1 MPSAASSPQD
11 PSSPVGESPSHDLVV
26 VANRLPVDSRT
37 LPDGATEWVTS
48 PGGLVTA
55 MESVMR
61 NVDSGAWVGWGGSPG
76 EAPEPFEADG
86 MSLYPVHL
94 EQEDVERYYEGF
106 SNATLWPLYH
116 DVIVGPEFHR
126 TWWDSYVTANRRFAR
141 AAAAV
146 ASKGGTIWVHDYQ
159 LQLVPRLIRDER
171 SDVRIGFFN
180 HIPFPSVE
188 LFSQLPK
195 RNQVLRGLLGADLVG
210 FQRESDAQNFLSAVR
225 KLLGYHVEG
234 QLISVPGIGA
244 APMREVCV
252 QTFPISID
260 SSTVSALTED
270 AEVRER
276 AVQLRQDLG
285 DPHKVVLGVDRLDY
299 TKGIR
304 HRLKA
309 WGELLNDGSI
319 DPHETVMIQVAT
331 PSRERVEAYRQLRD
345 EVELTVGRING
356 DHAPIGRPAVS
367 YQHRSFDRRDMT
379 ALFMAADV
387 VLVTALRDGMNLVAK
402 EYVASRPDLRG
413 VLVLSE
419 FAGAADELR
428 AAVMVNPHDIDE
440 LKSAILRALAM
451 PEEEQEEAMRSL
463 RHQVMENDVQAWAHD
478 FLERLEQAGDHL
490 HESRPGVHLSGDR
503 PSDPRFVDGALHEFA
518 GMPRILIASDF
529 DGVLAPIVE
538 DRDAVQPDAVALA
551 ALRELSEMPGVAVAL
566 VSGRTLADLDSHTRM
581 PSSVVLVGSH
591 GAEVGALPPWMQ
603 SEVLDSTAMA
613 MTPEKEELLATIT
626 AQLRRIA
633 RAHPG
638 VEVETKPSAAVLHT
652 RNAKGRGSLNA
663 TESALEYAMTL
674 PEVTVTPGKEVVE
687 FSVVHASKGAAMDA
701 LARAS
706 AADAWLYLGDD
717 VTDESVFGR
726 LGDGDVG
733 IKVGGGD
740 TAARLRIADTDAVR
754 DLLER
759 LRALRADQS

>member
-1 MPSAASSPQD
+1 MPTAASPH
-11 PSSPVGESPSHDLVV
+11 GGSHQLVV
-26 VANRLPVDSRT
+26 VANRLPVDAQT
-37 LPDGATEWVTS
+37 LPDGSTEWVTS

-61 NVDSGAWVGWGGSPG
+61 TVDSGAWVGWAGGPG
-76 EAPEPFEADG
+76 QPPEPFEADG
-86 MSLYPVHL
+86 MSLYPVRL
-94 EQEDVERYYEGF
+94 EQEEIERYYEGF
-106 SNATLWPLYH
+106 SNGTLWPLYH

-126 TWWDSYVTANRRFAR
+126 TWWDSYLTVNRRFAR
-141 AAAAV
+141 AAAPVTAP
-146 ASKGGTIWVHDYQ
+146 GGTIWVHDYQ
-159 LQLVPRLIRDER
+159 LQLVPRMIRDER

-195 RNQVLRGLLGADLVG
+195 RNSILRGLLGSDLVG
-210 FQRESDAQNFLSAVR
+210 FQRESDSLNFVNSVR

-234 QLISVPGIGA
+234 MTISVPGLGA
-244 APMREVCV
+244 APVREVQV

-260 SSTVSALTED
+260 SQAVSALTED
-270 AEVRER
+270 PEIRER
-276 AVQLRQDLG
+276 AEALRRDLG
-285 DPHKVVLGVDRLDY
+285 DPEKVVLGVDRLDY

-309 WGELLNDGSI
+309 WGELLDDGSI
-319 DPHETVMIQVAT
+319 DPHDAVMIQIAT

-356 DHAPIGRPAVS
+356 EHAPIGRPAVS
-367 YQHRSFDRRDMT
+367 YQHHSFDRRDMT
-379 ALFMAADV
+379 ALYMAADV

-428 AAVMVNPHDIDE
+428 AAVMVNPHDIDD

-451 PEEEQEEAMRSL
+451 PVEEQEEAMRSL
-463 RHQVMENDVQAWAHD
+463 RHQVLEHDVQTWAHN
-478 FLERLEQAGDHL
+478 FLGALEEAGRPEPKTAPVVRLT
-490 HESRPGVHLSGDR
+490 GDR
-503 PSDPRFVDGALHEFA
+503 ITAPEELDTALRTFAKVPRL
-518 GMPRILIASDF
+518 LIASDF
-529 DGVLAPIVE
+529 DGVLAPIVA
-538 DRDAVQPDAVALA
+538 DRDAVQPDQQALST
-551 ALRELSEMPGVAVAL
+551 LRELSELPGVAVAL
-566 VSGRTLADLDSHTRM
+566 VSGRALADLDSLTSM
-581 PSSVVLVGSH
+581 PHSVVLVGSH

-603 SEVLDSTAMA
+603 AEVLDQSALS
-613 MTPEKEELLATIT
+613 MTPEKEALLASIT
-626 AQLRRIA
+626 STLRRIA

-638 VEVETKPSAAVLHT
+638 TEVEVKPTAAVLHT
-652 RNAKGRGSLNA
+652 RNAKRRGGINA
-663 TESALEYAMTL
+663 TESALEYAVTL

-687 FSVVHASKGAAMDA
+687 FAVVPTSKGVAVDA

-717 VTDESVFGR
+717 VTDESVFAQ
-726 LGDGDVG
+726 LGEHDLG
-733 IKVGGGD
+733 IKVGEGD
-740 TAARLRIADTDAVR
+740 TAAGLRVAGTEDAREVLARL
-754 DLLER
+754 L
-759 LRALRADQS
+759 ALRGERD

>member
-1 MPSAASSPQD
+1 MSDQPARAPHH
-11 PSSPVGESPSHDLVV
+11 ELVV
-26 VANRLPVDSRT
+26 VANRLPVDART

-61 NVDSGAWVGWGGSPG
+61 TVDSGAWVGWAGSPG
-76 EAPEPFEADG
+76 DAPEPFEADG
-86 MSLYPVHL
+86 MSLFPVRL
-94 EQEDVERYYEGF
+94 EQEEVERYYEGF

-116 DVIVGPEFHR
+116 DVIVDPEFHR
-126 TWWDSYVTANRRFAR
+126 TWWDAYLSANQRFAR
-141 AAAAV
+141 SAAAV
-146 ASKGGTIWVHDYQ
+146 TAQGGTIWVHDYQ
-159 LQLVPRLIRDER
+159 LQLVPRMIRDER

-180 HIPFPSVE
+180 HIPFPPVE

-195 RNQVLRGLLGADLVG
+195 RNAILRGLLGADLIG
-210 FQRESDAQNFLSAVR
+210 FQRESDSLNFVAAVR
-225 KLLGYHVEG
+225 RLLGYHVDG
-234 QLISVPGIGA
+234 MTISVPGLGA
-244 APMREVCV
+244 APMREVLV

-260 SSTVSALTED
+260 SAAVSALTED
-270 AEVRER
+270 PQIRER
-276 AVQLRQDLG
+276 AAQLRRDMG
-285 DPHKVVLGVDRLDY
+285 DPKKVVLGVDRLDY

-319 DPHETVMIQVAT
+319 DPQDTVMIQVAT

-356 DHAPIGRPAVS
+356 EHAPIGRPAVS
-367 YQHRSFDRRDMT
+367 YQHHSFDRRDMT

-428 AAVMVNPHDIDE
+428 AAVLVNPHDIDE
-440 LKSAILRALAM
+440 LKAAILKALAM
-451 PEEEQEEAMRSL
+451 PEDEQEGAMRSL
-463 RHQVMENDVQAWAHD
+463 RHQVMEHDVQSWAHD
-478 FLERLEQAGDHL
+478 FLSRLEEAG
-490 HESRPGVHLSGDR
+490 RPEEQGPAVIRLSGDELSSPEQIEQSLAAFAR
-503 PSDPRFVDGALHEFA
+503 IPRL
-518 GMPRILIASDF
+518 LIASDF
-529 DGVLAPIVE
+529 DGVIAPIVS
-538 DRDAVQPDAVALA
+538 DRDAVQPEQRSLT
-551 ALRELSEMPGVAVAL
+551 ALRELAGLPSVAVAL
-566 VSGRTLADLDSHTRM
+566 VSGRALADLDSHTHM

-603 SEVLDSTAMA
+603 AEVLDQSALAMNDA
-613 MTPEKEELLATIT
+613 KAELLEQVT
-626 AQLRRIA
+626 AHLERIA

-638 VEVETKPSAAVLHT
+638 TEVERKPTAAVLHT
-652 RNAKGRGSLNA
+652 RNAKGRGGLNA
-663 TESALEYAMTL
+663 TDAALEYGFSL

-687 FSVVHASKGAAMDA
+687 FAVVHTSKGAAVET

-717 VTDESVFGR
+717 VTDESVFAR
-726 LGDGDVG
+726 LGEQDLG
-733 IKVGGGD
+733 IKVGEGD
-740 TAARLRIADTDAVR
+740 TAAALRVADTEAAR
-754 DLLER
+754 DVLER
-759 LRALRADQS
+759 LLTLRSERG

>member
-1 MPSAASSPQD
+1 MPGSADRPAHAPHRPD
-11 PSSPVGESPSHDLVV
+11 HDLVV

-55 MESVMR
+55 MESVMKG
-61 NVDSGAWVGWGGSPG
+61 VDSGAWVGWAGAPG
-76 EAPEPFEADG
+76 DAPDPFEADG
-86 MSLYPVHL
+86 MSLYPVAL
-94 EQEDVERYYEGF
+94 DQEDIERYYEGF
-106 SNATLWPLYH
+106 SNGTLWPLYH
-116 DVIVGPEFHR
+116 DVIVEPAFHR
-126 TWWDSYVTANRRFAR
+126 TWWDSYVSANRRFAR

-146 ASKGGTIWVHDYQ
+146 ASRTSTIWVHDYQ
-159 LQLVPRLIRDER
+159 LQLVPRMIRDDR
-171 SDVRIGFFN
+171 ADVRIGFFN
-180 HIPFPSVE
+180 HIPFPPVE

-195 RNQVLRGLLGADLVG
+195 RNQILRGLLGADLIG
-210 FQRESDAQNFLSAVR
+210 FQRESDTQNFLAAVR
-225 KLLGYHVEG
+225 KLLGHHVDG
-234 QLISVPGIGA
+234 QTISVPGLGA
-244 APMREVCV
+244 APMREVTA

-260 SSTVSALTED
+260 SASVSALTED
-270 AEVRER
+270 PEVREH
-276 AVQLRQDLG
+276 AAQLRRDLG
-285 DPHKVVLGVDRLDY
+285 NPRKVVVGVDRLDY

-319 DPHETVMIQVAT
+319 DPHDTVMIQVAT

-356 DHAPIGRPAVS
+356 DHASIGRAAVS
-367 YQHRSFDRRDMT
+367 YQHRSFDRRYMT
-379 ALFMAADV
+379 ALYMAADV

-402 EYVASRPDLRG
+402 EYVASRPDLQG

-440 LKSAILRALAM
+440 LKAAILRSLAM
-451 PEEEQEEAMRSL
+451 PEEEQQESMRSL
-463 RHQVMENDVQAWAHD
+463 RHQVMENDVQSWAHD
-478 FLERLEQAGDHL
+478 FLERLEQSDDPHGEAKPVV
-490 HESRPGVHLSGDR
+490 RLSGGE
-503 PSDPRFVDGALHEFA
+503 PTEPEVLEGALAEFA
-518 GMPRILIASDF
+518 QTPRILIASDF
-529 DGVLAPIVE
+529 DGVLAPIVN
-538 DRDAVQPDAVALA
+538 DRDAVEPDPAALDT
-551 ALRELSEMPGVAVAL
+551 LRELADMPGVAVAL
-566 VSGRTLADLDSHTRM
+566 ISGRSLEDLDSHTGM

-603 SEVLDSTAMA
+603 AEVLDSAA
-613 MTPEKEELLATIT
+613 LSMTPEKDELLQSIT
-626 AQLRRIA
+626 ATLHRIA

-652 RNAKGRGSLNA
+652 RNARGRGADNA
-663 TESALEYAMTL
+663 TDSALEYAVTL

-687 FSVVHASKGAAMDA
+687 FSVVHASKGDAIDA

-717 VTDESVFGR
+717 VTDESVFGH
-726 LGDGDVG
+726 LGESDCG
-733 IKVGGGD
+733 IKVGEGD
-740 TAARLRIADTDAVR
+740 TAANYRIAGTPEAAAV
-754 DLLER
+754 LAR
-759 LRALRADQS
+759 LKALRQDG

>member
-1 MPSAASSPQD
+1 MPSASSSQD
-11 PSSPVGESPSHDLVV
+11 DQRQHELVV

-61 NVDSGAWVGWGGSPG
+61 TVDSGAWVGWGGSPG
-76 EAPEPFEADG
+76 EAPDPFEADG
-86 MSLYPVHL
+86 MSLYPVRL
-94 EQEDVERYYEGF
+94 GQEDVERYYEGF

-116 DVIVGPEFHR
+116 DVIVDPEFHR
-126 TWWDSYVTANRRFAR
+126 TWWDTYLSANRRFAAT
-141 AAAAV
+141 AAPVAAP
-146 ASKGGTIWVHDYQ
+146 GGTIWVHDYQ
-159 LQLVPRLIRDER
+159 LQLVPQMIRAKR

-195 RNQVLRGLLGADLVG
+195 RNSILRGLLGADLLG
-210 FQRESDAQNFLSAVR
+210 FQRETDSLNFVSAVR

-234 QLISVPGIGA
+234 MTIFVPGLGA
-244 APMREVCV
+244 APVREVQV

-260 SSTVSALTED
+260 SAAVSALTED
-270 AEVRER
+270 PEIRER
-276 AVQLRQDLG
+276 ALELRRELG
-285 DPHKVVLGVDRLDY
+285 NPEKVVLGVDRLDY

-309 WGELLNDGSI
+309 WGELLDDGSI
-319 DPHETVMIQVAT
+319 DPHDAVMIQVAT

-345 EVELTVGRING
+345 EVELIVGRING
-356 DHAPIGRPAVS
+356 EHAPIGRPAVS
-367 YQHRSFDRRDMT
+367 YQHHSFDRRDMT
-379 ALFMAADV
+379 AMFMAADV

-402 EYVASRPDLRG
+402 EYVASRPDLQG

-428 AAVMVNPHDIDE
+428 AAVLVNPHDIDE
-440 LKSAILRALAM
+440 LKAAILRSLAM
-451 PEEEQEEAMRSL
+451 PAEEQEEAMRSL
-463 RHQVMENDVQAWAHD
+463 RHQVMEHDVQTWAHN
-478 FLERLEQAGDHL
+478 FLQELE
-490 HESRPGVHLSGDR
+490 ESGDPEPEVR
-503 PSDPRFVDGALHEFA
+503 PAIQLKGDAPSEPGALDSALAQFA
-518 GMPRILIASDF
+518 EVPRLLIASDF
-529 DGVLAPIVE
+529 DGVIAPIVA
-538 DRDAVQPDAVALA
+538 DRDAVQPDAPSLT
-551 ALRELSEMPGVAVAL
+551 ALRELSELPGVAVAL
-566 VSGRTLADLDSHTRM
+566 VSGRALADLDSHTRM

-603 SEVLDSTAMA
+603 AEVLDKSSLA
-613 MTPEKEELLATIT
+613 MTPQKEELLASIT
-626 AQLRRIA
+626 ATLRRIA

-638 VEVETKPSAAVLHT
+638 TEVETKPTAAVLHT
-652 RNAKGRGSLNA
+652 RNAKGRGSINA

-674 PEVTVTPGKEVVE
+674 PDVTVTPGKEVVE
-687 FSVVHASKGAAMDA
+687 FAVVPTSKGVAVDT

-717 VTDESVFGR
+717 VTDESVFAQ
-726 LGDGDVG
+726 LGESDLGV
-733 IKVGGGD
+733 KVGAGD
-740 TAARLRIADTDAVR
+740 TAARLRIADTEAVR
-754 DLLER
+754 GVLQRLLE
-759 LRALRADQS
+759 LRRETR

>member
-1 MPSAASSPQD
+1 MPSASSTQH
-11 PSSPVGESPSHDLVV
+11 GQRQHELVV

-61 NVDSGAWVGWGGSPG
+61 TVDSGAWVGWGGSAG
-76 EAPEPFEADG
+76 EAADPFDADG
-86 MSLYPVHL
+86 MSLYPVRL
-94 EQEDVERYYEGF
+94 DQEDIERFYEGF

-116 DVIVGPEFHR
+116 DVIVDPEFHR
-126 TWWDSYVTANRRFAR
+126 GWWDTYLSANRRFAET
-141 AAAAV
+141 AAPV
-146 ASKGGTIWVHDYQ
+146 ASPGGTIWVHDYQ
-159 LQLVPRLIRDER
+159 LQLVPQMIRAKR

-195 RNQVLRGLLGADLVG
+195 RNSILRGLLGSDLLG
-210 FQRESDAQNFLSAVR
+210 FQRESDSLNFVSAVR

-234 QLISVPGIGA
+234 MTIFVPGLGA
-244 APMREVCV
+244 APVREVEV

-260 SSTVSALTED
+260 SAAVSALTED
-270 AEVRER
+270 PEIRER
-276 AVQLRQDLG
+276 AIQLRRDLG
-285 DPHKVVLGVDRLDY
+285 DPEKVVLGVDRLDY

-309 WGELLNDGSI
+309 WGELLDDGSI

-356 DHAPIGRPAVS
+356 EHAPIGRPAVS
-367 YQHRSFDRRDMT
+367 YQHHSFNRRDMT

-402 EYVASRPDLRG
+402 EYVASRPDLHG

-428 AAVMVNPHDIDE
+428 AAVLVNPHDIDE
-440 LKSAILRALAM
+440 LKSAILRSLAM
-451 PEEEQEEAMRSL
+451 PAEEQEEAMRSL
-463 RHQVMENDVQAWAHD
+463 RHQVMEHDVQTWAHN
-478 FLERLEQAGDHL
+478 FLQQLE
-490 HESRPGVHLSGDR
+490 ESGTPEQVVTPTVHLTGDT
-503 PSDPRFVDGALHEFA
+503 PSEAGAVDAALTQFSEVPRL
-518 GMPRILIASDF
+518 LIASDF
-529 DGVLAPIVE
+529 DGVIAPIVA
-538 DRDAVQPDAVALA
+538 DRDAVQPDAPALG
-551 ALRELSEMPGVAVAL
+551 ALRELSELPGVAVAL
-566 VSGRTLADLDSHTRM
+566 VSGRALADLDSHTRM

-603 SEVLDSTAMA
+603 SEVLDKSALAMS
-613 MTPEKEELLATIT
+613 PEKEELLASIT
-626 AQLRRIA
+626 TTLRRIA

-638 VEVETKPSAAVLHT
+638 TEVETKPTAAVLHT
-652 RNAKGRGSLNA
+652 RNAKGRGSINA
-663 TESALEYAMTL
+663 TDSALEYAMTL
-674 PEVTVTPGKEVVE
+674 PDVTVTPGKEVIE
-687 FSVVHASKGAAMDA
+687 FAVVPTSKGVAVDT

-717 VTDESVFGR
+717 VTDESVFAQ
-726 LGDGDVG
+726 LGESDLG

-740 TAARLRIADTDAVR
+740 TAARLRIADTEAVR
-754 DLLER
+754 GVLQRLLK
-759 LRALRADQS
+759 LRGEKN

>member
-1 MPSAASSPQD
+1 MPSASSTQ
-11 PSSPVGESPSHDLVV
+11 GGHHQLVV

-76 EAPEPFEADG
+76 DAPDPFDADG
-86 MSLYPVHL
+86 MSLYPVRL
-94 EQEDVERYYEGF
+94 DQQDIERYYEGF
-106 SNATLWPLYH
+106 SNGTLWPLYH
-116 DVIVGPEFHR
+116 DVIVEPEFHR
-126 TWWDSYVTANRRFAR
+126 GWWDTYLSANRRFAQT
-141 AAAAV
+141 AAQVAAE
-146 ASKGGTIWVHDYQ
+146 GGMIWVHDYQ
-159 LQLVPRLIRDER
+159 LQLVPQMIRASR

-180 HIPFPSVE
+180 HIPFPAVE

-195 RNQVLRGLLGADLVG
+195 RNSVLRGLLGADLLG
-210 FQRESDAQNFLSAVR
+210 FQRESDSLNFVAAVR

-234 QLISVPGIGA
+234 KTIFVPGLGA
-244 APMREVCV
+244 APVREVQV

-260 SSTVSALTED
+260 SAAVSALTED
-270 AEVRER
+270 PEIRER
-276 AVQLRQDLG
+276 AAQLRRDLG
-285 DPHKVVLGVDRLDY
+285 EPEKIVLGVDRLDY

-309 WGELLNDGSI
+309 YGELLDDGSI

-345 EVELTVGRING
+345 EIELIVGRING
-356 DHAPIGRPAVS
+356 EHAPIGRPAVS
-367 YQHRSFDRRDMT
+367 YQHHSFDRRDMT

-402 EYVASRPDLRG
+402 EYVASRPDLQG

-428 AAVMVNPHDIDE
+428 AAVLVNPHDIDE
-440 LKSAILRALAM
+440 LKAATLRALAM
-451 PEEEQEEAMRSL
+451 PPEEQEEAMRSL
-463 RHQVMENDVQAWAHD
+463 RHQVMEQDVQAWAHS
-478 FLERLEQAGDHL
+478 FLQQLE
-490 HESRPGVHLSGDR
+490 ESRTPEQKTTPVVHLRGDKT
-503 PSDPRFVDGALHEFA
+503 SADAEIETALKDFTEVPRL
-518 GMPRILIASDF
+518 LIASDF
-529 DGVLAPIVE
+529 DGVLAPIVA
-538 DRDAVQPDAVALA
+538 DRDAVQPDFPSLT
-551 ALRELSEMPGVAVAL
+551 ALRELSELPGVAVAL
-566 VSGRTLADLDSHTRM
+566 VSGRALADLDALTNM

-603 SEVLDSTAMA
+603 AEVVDKTALA
-613 MTPEKEELLATIT
+613 MTPEKEDLLASIT
-626 AQLRRIA
+626 ATLRRIA

-638 VEVETKPSAAVLHT
+638 TEVETKPTAAVLHT
-652 RNAKGRGSLNA
+652 RNAKGRGAINA
-663 TESALEYAMTL
+663 TESALEYATTL
-674 PEVTVTPGKEVVE
+674 PDVTVTPGKEVVE
-687 FSVVHASKGAAMDA
+687 FAVVHTSKGVAIDA

-717 VTDESVFGR
+717 VTDESVFAQ
-726 LGDGDVG
+726 LGAHDVG
-733 IKVGGGD
+733 LKVGGGD
-740 TAARLRIADTDAVR
+740 TAATLRISDTEAVR
-754 DLLER
+754 GVLQRLL
-759 LRALRADQS
+759 ALRGEQS

>member
-1 MPSAASSPQD
+1 MPSASSTQH
-11 PSSPVGESPSHDLVV
+11 GQRQHELVV

-61 NVDSGAWVGWGGSPG
+61 TVDSGAWVGWGGSAG
-76 EAPEPFEADG
+76 EAADPFDADG
-86 MSLYPVHL
+86 MSLYPVRL
-94 EQEDVERYYEGF
+94 DQEDIERFYEGF

-116 DVIVGPEFHR
+116 DVIVAPEFHR
-126 TWWDSYVTANRRFAR
+126 GWWDTYLSANRRFAET
-141 AAAAV
+141 AAPV
-146 ASKGGTIWVHDYQ
+146 ASPGGTIWVHDYQ
-159 LQLVPRLIRDER
+159 LQLVPQMIRAKR

-195 RNQVLRGLLGADLVG
+195 RNSILRGLLGSDLLG
-210 FQRESDAQNFLSAVR
+210 FQRESDSLNFVSAVR

-234 QLISVPGIGA
+234 MTIFVPGLGA
-244 APMREVCV
+244 APVREVEV

-260 SSTVSALTED
+260 SAAVSALTED
-270 AEVRER
+270 PEIRER
-276 AVQLRQDLG
+276 AIQLRRDLG
-285 DPHKVVLGVDRLDY
+285 NPEKVVLGVDRLDY

-309 WGELLNDGSI
+309 WGELLDDGSI

-356 DHAPIGRPAVS
+356 EHAPIGRPAVS
-367 YQHRSFDRRDMT
+367 YQHHSFNRRDMT

-402 EYVASRPDLRG
+402 EYVASRPDLHG

-428 AAVMVNPHDIDE
+428 AAVLVNPHDIDE
-440 LKSAILRALAM
+440 LKSAILRSLAM
-451 PEEEQEEAMRSL
+451 PAEEQEEAMRSL
-463 RHQVMENDVQAWAHD
+463 RHQVMEHDVQTWAHN
-478 FLERLEQAGDHL
+478 FLQQLE
-490 HESRPGVHLSGDR
+490 ESGTPEQVVTPTVHLTGDT
-503 PSDPRFVDGALHEFA
+503 PSEAGAVDAALTQLSEVPRL
-518 GMPRILIASDF
+518 LIASDF
-529 DGVLAPIVE
+529 DGVIAPIVA
-538 DRDAVQPDAVALA
+538 DRDAVQPDAPALG
-551 ALRELSEMPGVAVAL
+551 ALRELSELPGVAVAL
-566 VSGRTLADLDSHTRM
+566 VSGRALADLDSHTRM

-603 SEVLDSTAMA
+603 SEVLDKSALAMS
-613 MTPEKEELLATIT
+613 PEKEELLASIT
-626 AQLRRIA
+626 TTLRRIA

-638 VEVETKPSAAVLHT
+638 TEVETKPTAAVLHT
-652 RNAKGRGSLNA
+652 RNAKGRGSINA
-663 TESALEYAMTL
+663 TDSALEYAMTL
-674 PEVTVTPGKEVVE
+674 PDVTVTPGKEVIE
-687 FSVVHASKGAAMDA
+687 FAVVPTSKGVAVDT

-717 VTDESVFGR
+717 VTDESVFAQ
-726 LGDGDVG
+726 LGESDLG

-740 TAARLRIADTDAVR
+740 TAARLRIADTEAVR
-754 DLLER
+754 GVLQRLLE
-759 LRALRADQS
+759 LRGEKS

>member
-1 MPSAASSPQD
+1 MPTTPTPQD
-11 PSSPVGESPSHDLVV
+11 RSHELVV

-37 LPDGATEWVTS
+37 LPDGTTEWVTS

-61 NVDSGAWVGWGGSPG
+61 TVDSGAWVGWAGSPG
-76 EAPEPFEADG
+76 EPPAPFEADG
-86 MSLYPVHL
+86 MSLYPVRL

-116 DVIVGPEFHR
+116 DVIVDPEFHR
-126 TWWDSYVTANRRFAR
+126 GWWDSYLATNRRFADS
-141 AAAAV
+141 AAPVAAP
-146 ASKGGTIWVHDYQ
+146 GGTIWVHDYQ
-159 LQLVPRLIRDER
+159 LQLVPRMIREKR

-195 RNQVLRGLLGADLVG
+195 RNSILRGLLGADLLG
-210 FQRESDAQNFLSAVR
+210 FQRESDSQNFVAAVR
-225 KLLGYHVEG
+225 KLLGYHVDG
-234 QLISVPGIGA
+234 MTISVPGLGA
-244 APMREVCV
+244 APMREVAV
-252 QTFPISID
+252 RTFPISID
-260 SSTVSALTED
+260 SSAVSALTED
-270 AEVRER
+270 EEIRER
-276 AVQLRQDLG
+276 ARALRHDLG
-285 DPHKVVLGVDRLDY
+285 DPAKVVLGVDRLDY

-309 WGELLNDGSI
+309 WGELLDDGLI
-319 DPHETVMIQVAT
+319 DPHDTVMIQVAT

-356 DHAPIGRPAVS
+356 EHAPLGRPAVS
-367 YQHRSFDRRDMT
+367 YQHHSFDRREMT

-402 EYVASRPDLRG
+402 EYVASRPDLQG

-428 AAVMVNPHDIDE
+428 AAVLVNPHDIDE

-463 RHQVMENDVQAWAHD
+463 RHQVMENDVQSWAHD
-478 FLERLEQAGDHL
+478 FLEHLEHAGREAQAAVPVVRLHGD
-490 HESRPGVHLSGDR
+490 E
-503 PSDPRFVDGALHEFA
+503 PSAPEEIDEALRAFADVPRL
-518 GMPRILIASDF
+518 LIASDF

-538 DRDAVQPDAVALA
+538 DRDAVQPDAEALG
-551 ALRELSEMPGVAVAL
+551 ALRDLAELPGVAVAL
-566 VSGRTLADLDSHTRM
+566 VSGRALEDLDRHTQM

-603 SEVLDSTAMA
+603 AEVLDHSALS

-626 AQLRRIA
+626 ATLRRIA

-638 VEVETKPSAAVLHT
+638 TEVETKPTAAVLHT
-652 RNAKGRGSLNA
+652 RSARGRGGINA
-663 TESALEYAMTL
+663 TESALEYATTL
-674 PEVTVTPGKEVVE
+674 PDVTVTPGKEVVE
-687 FSVVHASKGAAMDA
+687 FSVVHTSKGVAVDA

-706 AADAWLYLGDD
+706 ASDAWLYLGDD
-717 VTDESVFGR
+717 VTDESVFAAAEEQ
-726 LGDGDVG
+726 DVTL
-733 IKVGGGD
+733 KVGGGD
-740 TAARLRIADTDAVR
+740 TAAALRIADTVAAREVLQR
-754 DLLER
+754 LATLRRER
-759 LRALRADQS
+759 G

>member
-1 MPSAASSPQD
+1 MPGPAARSAQD
-11 PSSPVGESPSHDLVV
+11 PERHGHELVV
-26 VANRLPVDSRT
+26 VANRLPVGSRT

-61 NVDSGAWVGWGGSPG
+61 TVDSGAWVGWAGSPG

-106 SNATLWPLYH
+106 SNASLWPLYH
-116 DVIVGPEFHR
+116 DVIVDPEFHR

-141 AAAAV
+141 AAASA
-146 ASKGGTIWVHDYQ
+146 AGTGGTVWVHDYQ
-159 LQLVPRLIRDER
+159 LQLVPRMIRDER
-171 SDVRIGFFN
+171 TDVRIGFFN

-195 RNQVLRGLLGADLVG
+195 RNQILRGLLGADLVG
-210 FQRESDAQNFLSAVR
+210 FQRETDSQNFVAAVR
-225 KLLGYHVEG
+225 KLLGYHVDG
-234 QLISVPGIGA
+234 QTISVPGLGT
-244 APMREVCV
+244 APVREVV
-252 QTFPISID
+252 AQTFPISID
-260 SSTVSALTED
+260 SAAVSTLTED
-270 AEVRER
+270 PDVRER
-276 AVQLRQDLG
+276 AEQLRRDLG
-285 DPHKVVLGVDRLDY
+285 YPQKVVLGVDRLDY

-309 WGELLNDGSI
+309 WGELLGDGSI
-319 DPHETVMIQVAT
+319 DPHDTVMIQVAT

-345 EVELTVGRING
+345 EVELIVGRING
-356 DHAPIGRPAVS
+356 DHSSIGRPAIS

-402 EYVASRPDLRG
+402 EYVASRPDLQG

-440 LKSAILRALAM
+440 LKSAILRSLAM
-451 PEEEQEEAMRSL
+451 PPEEQEEAMRSL

-478 FLERLEQAGDHL
+478 FLQRLEQSGHPLGESKPPVRLTGD
-490 HESRPGVHLSGDR
+490 EATAPET
-503 PSDPRFVDGALHEFA
+503 VDATLRDFA
-518 GMPRILIASDF
+518 QTPRILIASDF
-529 DGVLAPIVE
+529 DGVLAPIVA
-538 DRDAVQPDAVALA
+538 DRDAVEPDPQALA
-551 ALRELSEMPGVAVAL
+551 TLRELSQMHGVAVAL
-566 VSGRTLADLDSHTRM
+566 VSGRALGDLDSHTQM

-603 SEVLDSTAMA
+603 AEVVDSASLSMS
-613 MTPEKEELLATIT
+613 PEKEELLDSIT
-626 AQLRRIA
+626 DTLRRIA

-638 VEVETKPSAAVLHT
+638 VEVERKPSAAVLHT
-652 RNAKGRGSLNA
+652 RNARGRGSINA
-663 TESALEYAMTL
+663 TESALEYAVTL
-674 PEVTVTPGKEVVE
+674 PDVTVTPGKEVVE
-687 FSVVHASKGAAMDA
+687 FSVVHTSKGVAIET

-726 LGDGDVG
+726 SGEHDVG
-733 IKVGGGD
+733 IKVGEGD
-740 TAARLRIADTDAVR
+740 TAAGYRIADTDEVGA
-754 DLLER
+754 LLSR
-759 LRALRADQS
+759 LSELRRED